1 METSEQKFE
10 RSGSNRLSRVDIWE
24 KSIPVTAE
32 MVSGI
37 LKEWQ
42 GDQWLELSKRNS
54 KENEIRQIKES
65 KEIALCRQF

>member
-1 METSEQKFE
+1 MMTRVNLTEMETSEQKFE

-37 LKEWQ
+37 LKE
-42 GDQWLELSKRNS
+42 
-54 KENEIRQIKES
+54 
-65 KEIALCRQF
+65 